1 MNGQRHMVRPP
12 TRPVKTGKIPEPDLI
27 FLKNGIP
34 VYLIDSVTEDIERIE
49 FSFGAGNAFESMPL
63 LASTTSLMLTEGTEK
78 YKSAQV
84 NRMLDTWSAYFH
96 SYTERDRAGIVI
108 YILNR
113 HIEKI
118 LDVTREILFHPVF
131 PATELKPLMKKR
143 YNKFLVEKD
152 KVNRIASD
160 QFFESIFGKQ
170 HPYGRQTIPDDFGRL
185 DSALLRNFHSS
196 FYRSDNM
203 AVFVS
208 GKLHKDISLLLNE
221 YFGDIAIP
229 EEIPNKN
236 TSPPAAQKE
245 KVIHIEKK
253 GALQSAIKIG
263 TPSINKRHEDYHG
276 LKVLNL
282 ILGGYF
288 GSRLMKNIRED
299 KGYTYGISSS
309 VISLNL
315 TGFISISTEVSN
327 KFTQNAIDEIY
338 KEIRRLQ
345 IEPVNREELSVIR
358 NFMLGEL
365 VRMFDGPFE
374 SAESFRSVWE
384 FGFDNSYYLRFAE
397 RIKKINP
404 DELMALAQK
413 YYNIDELFE
422 VTAG

>member
-1 MNGQRHMVRPP
+1 
-12 TRPVKTGKIPEPDLI
+12 
-27 FLKNGIP
+27 
-34 VYLIDSVTEDIERIE
+34 
-49 FSFGAGNAFESMPL
+49 
-63 LASTTSLMLTEGTEK
+63 
-78 YKSAQV
+78 
-84 NRMLDTWSAYFH
+84 
-96 SYTERDRAGIVI
+96 
-108 YILNR
+108 
-113 HIEKI
+113 
-118 LDVTREILFHPVF
+118 
-131 PATELKPLMKKR
+131 MKKR

-185 DSALLRNFHSS
+185 DSVLLRNFHSS
-196 FYRSDNM
+196 FYRPDNM

-208 GKLHKDISLLLNE
+208 GKIHKDISLLLNA

-229 EEIPNKN
+229 EEIKNKN

-397 RIKKINP
+397 RIKKIKP